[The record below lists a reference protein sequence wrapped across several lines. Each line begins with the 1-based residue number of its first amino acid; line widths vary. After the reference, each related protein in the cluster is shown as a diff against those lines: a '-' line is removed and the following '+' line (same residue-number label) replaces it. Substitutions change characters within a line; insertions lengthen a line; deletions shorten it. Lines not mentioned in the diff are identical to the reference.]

1 MKIILTRPNYYT
13 HLVTP
18 PLGLGYLSSFLKK
31 NEHEVE
37 IIDGL
42 NLSLNNEEIAR
53 RSAGAGLVGIT
64 CLSDFYLEAKDLAK
78 RLKEN
83 NLRVVLGGPHPSAL
97 PQETLDDTGA
107 DFVVVGEGEQ
117 LLLGLV
123 SDMESG
129 KINRKDRGI
138 YSYNNTINNKREF
151 IDILDSL
158 PFPDWAQID
167 PRKCK
172 RAPHGAVVKRF
183 PVAPLVTSRGCPYI
197 CKFCASPRLWSRTI
211 RFRTPENV
219 VDEIE
224 YLVRDFQ
231 VKEIHFEDD
240 NLTLKR
246 EHIENICRLIL
257 KRNLKISWA
266 TPNGIRAD
274 TLTQDLIRLMKKSGC
289 YFVAFGIESGSQKIL
304 DNIRKKTDLAVIERA
319 VRYAGSEGLI
329 TQGFFIFGLPGE
341 TEETIQET
349 INFSKKIPLDRA
361 QFLLL
366 DVLPGSALWDEL
378 SGTNFADW
386 HKRSYQ
392 EVSWIP
398 PTIKK
403 EALQRAPSL
412 AFRSFFLRPKQL
424 FRLIKYIRP
433 YQLPFIIRR
442 LMDFKIIPK

>member
-1 MKIILTRPNYYT
+1 MKIILTRPNYHT
-13 HLVTP
+13 HLITP
-18 PLGLGYLSSFLKK
+18 SLGLGYLASYLKSAGQDAQ
-31 NEHEVE
+31 

-42 NLSLNNEEIAR
+42 NLSLSNGEITQ
-53 RSAGAGLVGIT
+53 RSMTAGLVGIT
-64 CLSDFYLEAKDLAK
+64 CLSDFYLETKELVK
-78 RLKEN
+78 ELKQR

-97 PQETLDDTGA
+97 AQKTKEDTGA
-107 DFVVVGEGEQ
+107 DFVVIGEGEET
-117 LLLGLV
+117 LLELVNALENGRSTEDIKGLI
-123 SDMESG
+123 SQ
-129 KINRKDRGI
+129 K
-138 YSYNNTINNKREF
+138 NTFEKREF
-151 IDILDSL
+151 ISNLDSL

-183 PVAPLVTSRGCPYI
+183 PVAPIVTSRGCPYT
-197 CKFCASPRLWSRTI
+197 CKFCASPYLWARTM
-211 RFRTPENV
+211 RFRSPENV

-224 YLVRDFQ
+224 YLVREFG

-246 EHIENICRLIL
+246 EHIENICHLIL

-274 TLTQDLIRLMKKSGC
+274 TLTQDLIRLMKMSGC

-304 DNIRKKTDLAVIERA
+304 DNIHKKTDLAVIERA
-319 VRYAGSEGLI
+319 VRFASAGGLI

-341 TEETIQET
+341 TEATIQES
-349 INFSKKIPLDRA
+349 IAFAKKIPLDRA

-378 SGTNFADW
+378 GGVSIANW

-392 EVSWIP
+392 EVSWVP
-398 PTIKK
+398 PTIRR
-403 EALQRAPSL
+403 EVLAEAPSR

-424 FRLIKYIRP
+424 FRLIKYIKP
-433 YQLPFIIRR
+433 YQIPFIIKR
-442 LMDFKIIPK
+442 LVDFRIIPR